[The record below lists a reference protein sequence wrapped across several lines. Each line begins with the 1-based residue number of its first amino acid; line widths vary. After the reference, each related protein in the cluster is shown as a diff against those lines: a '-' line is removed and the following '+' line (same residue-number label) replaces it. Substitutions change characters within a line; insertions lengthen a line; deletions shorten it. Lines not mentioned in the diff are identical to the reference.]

1 MGASASI
8 LDKVTEEQRAE
19 ITAEIEKLKADG
31 VAEEEIEKTLKEKY
45 AEILAAADAPPST
58 QVEAAPVADAPSTD
72 VEAAAP
78 TATGGGLE
86 TKTIPLTDLQKEI
99 DAAVA
104 AGKTP
109 LVVDNSED
117 DKVNT
122 FLMYGSGTVVDG
134 KKMGLDKTMQVIAPS
149 WNSTNLFVCIF

>member
-8 LDKVTEEQRAE
+8 LEKATEEQRAE

-45 AEILAAADAPPST
+45 AEILAAAEAPPST
-58 QVEAAPVADAPSTD
+58 EVEAAPVVDTPSTD

-78 TATGGGLE
+78 AATGGGLE

-109 LVVDNSED
+109 LVVDNSEE
-117 DKVNT
+117 DKVTT
-122 FLMYGSGTVVDG
+122 FLMYGSGPVVDG
-134 KKMGLDKTMQVIAPS
+134 KKMGLDKTMQVITPS
-149 WNSTNLFVCIF
+149 